1 MMATKNIRGLLV
13 TNAFLKNGKFVEHY
27 EWLREAARQQE
38 IRLDLCDNAMLHA
51 IYGMESDEAKLASYS
66 FIIFWDK
73 DIRLAKWMERYCQK
87 RGIPIFNTPEAVAA
101 CDDKSETFRLLT
113 EASEEVFSLI
123 PSVVAPLTFATV
135 GYTDVDFLS
144 SIEKQI
150 GYPMVIKECFGSF
163 GWQVY
168 LAKDREEALSY
179 TKKLAGTPFLYQ
191 KFIAA
196 SAGVDVRL
204 QVVGTE
210 VVAAMKRRSKTDFRA
225 NLSNGGQ
232 MEAYEASQ
240 EECDLAVR
248 AVLALGLDF
257 AGVDLLFVS
266 GEDKPANMICEVN
279 SNAHFRNIA
288 ECTGVNTA
296 DKIMQYIK
304 RVLEGKQERNH
315 RG

>member
-87 RGIPIFNTPEAVAA
+87 RGIPIFNTPEAV
-101 CDDKSETFRLLT
+101 LT
-113 EASEEVFSLI
+113 EASEEAFSLI
-123 PSVVAPLTFATV
+123 PSVVAPLTFAAV

-168 LAKDREEALSY
+168 LAKDREEALRY

-257 AGVDLLFVS
+257 AGVDLLFAS
-266 GEDKPANMICEVN
+266 GENKTANMICEVN

>member
-1 MMATKNIRGLLV
+1 M
-13 TNAFLKNGKFVEHY
+13 EH
-27 EWLREAARQQE
+27 
-38 IRLDLCDNAMLHA
+38 
-51 IYGMESDEAKLASYS
+51 
-66 FIIFWDK
+66 
-73 DIRLAKWMERYCQK
+73 YCQK

-113 EASEEVFSLI
+113 EASEEAFSLI
-123 PSVVAPLTFATV
+123 PSVVAPLTFAAV

>member
-1 MMATKNIRGLLV
+1 MIATKNIRGLLV

-113 EASEEVFSLI
+113 EASEEAFSLI
-123 PSVVAPLTFATV
+123 PSVVAPLTFAAV

-168 LAKDREEALSY
+168 LAKDREEALRY

-225 NLSNGGQ
+225 NLSNGGRWKL
-232 MEAYEASQ
+232 MK
-240 EECDLAVR
+240 LRRKNVI
-248 AVLALGLDF
+248 
-257 AGVDLLFVS
+257 LLFAQCLHW
-266 GEDKPANMICEVN
+266 GLILRALICYLQV
-279 SNAHFRNIA
+279 
-288 ECTGVNTA
+288 V
-296 DKIMQYIK
+296 KIK
-304 RVLEGKQERNH
+304 RQI
-315 RG
+315 

>member
-1 MMATKNIRGLLV
+1 MIATKNIRGLLV

-113 EASEEVFSLI
+113 EASEEAFSLI
-123 PSVVAPLTFATV
+123 PSVVAPLTFAAV

-168 LAKDREEALSY
+168 LAKDREEALRY
-179 TKKLAGTPFLYQ
+179 TKKIGGHPIFISKVYCCECRCGRAFAGCRNRSGSSNEASVKNGFPC
-191 KFIAA
+191 KFI
-196 SAGVDVRL
+196 
-204 QVVGTE
+204 E
-210 VVAAMKRRSKTDFRA
+210 WRA
-225 NLSNGGQ
+225 DGSL
-232 MEAYEASQ
+232 
-240 EECDLAVR
+240 
-248 AVLALGLDF
+248 
-257 AGVDLLFVS
+257 
-266 GEDKPANMICEVN
+266 
-279 SNAHFRNIA
+279 
-288 ECTGVNTA
+288 
-296 DKIMQYIK
+296 
-304 RVLEGKQERNH
+304 
-315 RG
+315 

>member
-113 EASEEVFSLI
+113 EASEEAFSLI
-123 PSVVAPLTFATV
+123 PSVVAPLTFAAV

-168 LAKDREEALSY
+168 LAKDREEALRY

-210 VVAAMKRRSKTDFRA
+210 VVAAMSSSVKNGFPWQIYHEWRA
-225 NLSNGGQ
+225 DG
-232 MEAYEASQ
+232 AYEASQ

-248 AVLALGLDF
+248 AVLALGWF
-257 AGVDLLFVS
+257 CGVDLLFAS

-288 ECTGVNTA
+288 ECTG
-296 DKIMQYIK
+296 
-304 RVLEGKQERNH
+304 
-315 RG
+315 

>member
-1 MMATKNIRGLLV
+1 MIATKNIRGLLV

-101 CDDKSETFRLLT
+101 
-113 EASEEVFSLI
+113 SEEAFSLI
-123 PSVVAPLTFATV
+123 PSVVAPLTFAAV

-168 LAKDREEALSY
+168 LAKDRVEALRY

-257 AGVDLLFVS
+257 AGVDLLFAS
-266 GEDKPANMICEVN
+266 GENKTANMICEVN

>member
-1 MMATKNIRGLLV
+1 MIATKNIRGLLV

-38 IRLDLCDNAMLHA
+38 IRLDLCDNAMIHA

-101 CDDKSETFRLLT
+101 CDDKSENYRLLT
-113 EASEEVFSLI
+113 EASEEAFSLI
-123 PSVVAPLTFATV
+123 PSVVAPLTFAAV

-150 GYPMVIKECFGSF
+150 GYPMVIKECFWSF

-168 LAKDREEALSY
+168 LAKDREEALRY

-204 QVVGTE
+204 Q

-257 AGVDLLFVS
+257 AGVDLLFAS
-266 GEDKPANMICEVN
+266 GEDKPVNMICEVN

>member
-113 EASEEVFSLI
+113 EASEEAFSLI

-135 GYTDVDFLS
+135 GY